1 MVAQVEALNI
11 PGGVIGVTGDGVGQY
26 TRAFGSAAPGVPM
39 SLNSE
44 FRVVVLYN
52 SETPCPAVGG
62 PLELADETAVS
73 LARTAYGASLARVGQ
88 GAMAEP
94 CQQAEPVSSG

>member
-1 MVAQVEALNI
+1 M
-11 PGGVIGVTGDGVGQY
+11 IGVTGRGVGRY
-26 TRAFGSAAPGVPM
+26 ARAFGFAAPGIPLTA
-39 SLNSE
+39 SSE